1 MTLPHES
8 NRAVAATREFLVRL
22 SSPYV
27 ENGIKGVRREIRA
40 DALALL
46 RHYPL
51 SWNGDCP
58 NQDNAANED
67 NAEVRRLRGVIA
79 AGESEA
85 IAKCDCPD
93 LDNAAAQDILTDE
106 EREAI
111 AFFADIHCDDEPPH
125 EYAATLRGL
134 LKRTV

>member
-40 DALALL
+40 EALALL

-67 NAEVRRLRGVIA
+67 
-79 AGESEA
+79 
-85 IAKCDCPD
+85 KPCPYVTGKTTQYCT
-93 LDNAAAQDILTDE
+93 LTPFTLTDD
-106 EREAI
+106 EREAV

-125 EYAATLRGL
+125 EYAATLRSL
-134 LKRTV
+134 LERTK